1 MAAAS
6 ALRIGAFRRSRPLR
20 LATVLAAGLLG
31 YVAVAWPLNWL
42 ARTLLGEPRSAVIT
56 HKLDFLRAHADTYDI
71 LLVGSSRF
79 HYDVDPAVL
88 DAAAAEAGC
97 RVRTFNFG
105 VQGLTAAEQSWLTG
119 KLAEIGGRRPKAVL
133 IERPQLPLGTWQYAG
148 SERHRIGHGDL
159 HQIWLSTQALLT
171 SERGRAAIAVNIGN
185 VVLGYLYDQ
194 LGPGQLAHLL
204 EPQPSEVPADGFTID
219 LSRDGFVPLE
229 QEVSPRLKARAD
241 RMDWA
246 EFATRLENLRTEP
259 PVPHGLSPM
268 RLDHMR
274 TQIAEARRVTPQVV
288 LTLLPQA
295 IRSMVDD
302 SASIVEAAA
311 TGAFGSL
318 PILDLADPLAHP
330 QLFADGIWF
339 DDDHLL
345 GDGVP
350 RVSRELG
357 RMLCAGVPGLDRES

>member
-6 ALRIGAFRRSRPLR
+6 ALRIGTFRRSRPLR

-42 ARTLLGEPRSAVIT
+42 ARTLQGEPRSAIVT
-56 HKLDFLRAHADTYDI
+56 HKLDFLRAHTDTYDV

-79 HYDVDPAVL
+79 HYDIDPAVL

-148 SERHRIGHGDL
+148 SDRHRIGHGDL
-159 HQIWLSTQALLT
+159 HQVWLSTQALLT
-171 SERGRAAIAVNIGN
+171 SQRGRLAIAVDVGY
-185 VVLGYLYDQ
+185 VMLGFLYNQ
-194 LGPGQLAHLL
+194 LGPGELARLFK
-204 EPQPSEVPADGFTID
+204 PAPSEVPADGFTID
-219 LSRDGFVPLE
+219 LSRDGFIPLE
-229 QEVSPRLKARAD
+229 QEVSPRLTARAD

-246 EFATRLENLRTEP
+246 EFATRLKKLRAEP
-259 PVPHGLSPM
+259 PVPRALSPM
-268 RLDHMR
+268 RLDHLR
-274 TQIAEARRVTPQVV
+274 TQIVEAQRVAPQVV

-295 IRSMVDD
+295 IRSVVDD
-302 SASIVEAAA
+302 SASIAAA
-311 TGAFGSL
+311 GAAGAFGSL

-330 QLFADGIWF
+330 LLFADGIWF
-339 DDDHLL
+339 DDDHLK

-350 RVSRELG
+350 RVSHELG
-357 RMLCAGVPGLDRES
+357 RMLCAAVPALQRES